1 MSTDEFAK
9 IAPFHQQAEDVG
21 SYLRQFAALRDSAMR
36 AFERRPCPSENA
48 D

>member
-21 SYLRQFAALRDSAMR
+21 SYLRQFVTHRDSAKSP
-36 AFERRPCPSENA
+36 FERRPCPSENA

>member
-1 MSTDEFAK
+1 MSVDEFAR

-21 SYLRQFAALRDSAMR
+21 SYLRQAQTQWIGAKRPS
-36 AFERRPCPSENA
+36 ERRLCPSENA

>member
-1 MSTDEFAK
+1 MPAN

-21 SYLRQFAALRDSAMR
+21 AFLRAARARDA
-36 AFERRPCPSENA
+36 ERDDRRDRPAGPSENT

>member
-1 MSTDEFAK
+1 MSVDDFAK

-21 SYLRQFAALRDSAMR
+21 SYLRSFQTPTGSTKRPY
-36 AFERRPCPSENA
+36 ERRLCPSENA

>member
-1 MSTDEFAK
+1 MPAN

-21 SYLRQFAALRDSAMR
+21 TFLRDAR
-36 AFERRPCPSENA
+36 ARDNDAHRPERPERPTGPSENA

>member
-1 MSTDEFAK
+1 MPAN

-21 SYLRQFAALRDSAMR
+21 KFLLDAR
-36 AFERRPCPSENA
+36 AEDAGRGERRERPTLPSENA

>member
-1 MSTDEFAK
+1 MPAN

-21 SYLRQFAALRDSAMR
+21 KFLLDARARDAERS
-36 AFERRPCPSENA
+36 ERRERPTGPSENA

>member
-21 SYLRQFAALRDSAMR
+21 SYLRRVEAPRDR
-36 AFERRPCPSENA
+36 AKRPFERACPSENA